1 MVKSIAIVI
10 LNWNQPDLTIETIS
24 SILKIKASIFSYHIY
39 LVDNASSDN
48 SYQKIQTLYKNNS
61 QITLLKTK
69 SNLGY
74 SGGNNYGIKKALLKK
89 YDYIL
94 VANNDITVSV
104 DFLEKLLIV
113 SQKNPDS
120 ILFPKIYFAPGYE
133 YHHDR
138 YQKSELGKVIW
149 ALGGK
154 IDWDNVYASNIAIDE
169 VDRGQY
175 DQEKL
180 KIDFISGCCLLI
192 SSDIFKKIGFFDDR
206 YFLYLEDVDFSQ
218 RAIRAGYKLKL
229 VPESIIWHLN
239 SASSSPDS
247 HLQNY
252 FISRNR
258 LLFGYKY
265 APLKTK
271 LALFRESIRFLF
283 SSDYWRKTAV
293 KDYYLGRFG
302 QGSWQ

>member
-1 MVKSIAIVI
+1 MVKNIAIVI
-10 LNWNQPDLTIETIS
+10 LNWNQPDLTTKTIS
-24 SILKIKASIFSYHIY
+24 SFLKINSKNFSYHLY
-39 LVDNASSDN
+39 LVDNNSSDN
-48 SYQKIQTLYKNNS
+48 SFQKFQKLYKNNS
-61 QITLLKTK
+61 KITLLKTK

-74 SGGNNYGIKKALLKK
+74 AGGNNVGIKKALLKN
-89 YDYIL
+89 YDFIL
-94 VANNDITVSV
+94 IANNDIIVAPN
-104 DFLEKLLIV
+104 FIEKLLI
-113 SQKNPDS
+113 SAAKNSKS
-120 ILFPKIYFAPGYE
+120 ILFPKIYFAPGFE

-154 IDWDNVYASNIAIDE
+154 IDWNNVYASNIAIDE

-175 DQEKL
+175 DQKEF
-180 KIDFISGCCLLI
+180 KIDFISGCCLMVP
-192 SSDIFKKIGFFDDR
+192 SSAFKKIGFFDNR

-229 VPESIIWHLN
+229 VPGAVIWHLN

-271 LALFRESIRFLF
+271 LALFRESIKFLF

-293 KDYYLGRFG
+293 KDYYLGNFG
-302 QGSWQ
+302 KGSWR

>member
-1 MVKSIAIVI
+1 MFKSVAIII
-10 LNWNQPDLTIETIS
+10 LNWNQPDLTIDTIS
-24 SILKIKASIFSYHIY
+24 SFLKIKASKFFFHIF
-39 LVDNASSDN
+39 LVDNASTDDSF
-48 SYQKIQTLYKNNS
+48 QKFKKLYGNN
-61 QITLLKTK
+61 QKITLLKTK

-74 SGGNNYGIKKALLKK
+74 AGGNNYGIKKALLKK

-120 ILFPKIYFAPGYE
+120 ILFPKIYFASGYE
-133 YHHDR
+133 YHHER

-175 DQEKL
+175 DEADI
-180 KIDFISGCCLLI
+180 KIDFISGCCLMVP
-192 SSDIFKKIGFFDDR
+192 SGAFKEIGFFDDR

-229 VPESIIWHLN
+229 VPGAVIWHLN

-258 LLFGYKY
+258 LFFGFKY
-265 APLKTK
+265 APLKTRF
-271 LALFRESIRFLF
+271 ALFRESIRFLF
-283 SSDYWRKTAV
+283 SRDYWRRTGV

-302 QGSWQ
+302 KGSWQ